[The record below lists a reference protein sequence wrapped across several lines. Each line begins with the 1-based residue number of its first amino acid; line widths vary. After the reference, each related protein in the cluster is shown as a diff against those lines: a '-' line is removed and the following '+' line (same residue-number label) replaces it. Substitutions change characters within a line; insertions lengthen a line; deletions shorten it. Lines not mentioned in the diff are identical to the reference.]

1 MVIGMSTKFKKI
13 ILIIVIFCVII
24 LLIDLIYYYFFIKK
38 DNSFK
43 FDSINSFF
51 HGDQYYIAVGSNNND
66 SYERAKISKYDE
78 KNKKV
83 WEQIYSRGYNSAF
96 FGVANDGDN
105 IIAVGDY
112 EATKKE
118 HNDSVRSA
126 LIVKY
131 DKDGKMLT
139 EKSFQVLGDSKF
151 TNVLVVDDGYIVVGQ
166 SIYENMTLGFSNDG
180 GAFIIKYDKEL
191 NEVWKHNYGGSK
203 SAIYNDLVIVD
214 DSIYS
219 VGKDSSRLGIIS
231 KYTLDGSYI
240 STATYEL
247 TDTIGFTGIASD
259 DKNLYI
265 VGSKKVDND
274 QNDFDTDAL
283 IIKYDFNLNKIL
295 ENTYDDKGME
305 RYNKIIIDTSS
316 NIVVVGHTGIYDK
329 KMSTDEE
336 SIFSYDSILVKYD
349 VDLREV
355 FIEKYDYGEDEYFTD
370 IKQVD
375 DKYLISGYFTDD
387 GDYISKFITYTKSG
401 KLIK

>member
-240 STATYEL
+240 STAT
-247 TDTIGFTGIASD
+247 
-259 DKNLYI
+259 
-265 VGSKKVDND
+265 
-274 QNDFDTDAL
+274 
-283 IIKYDFNLNKIL
+283 
-295 ENTYDDKGME
+295 
-305 RYNKIIIDTSS
+305 
-316 NIVVVGHTGIYDK
+316 
-329 KMSTDEE
+329 
-336 SIFSYDSILVKYD
+336 
-349 VDLREV
+349 
-355 FIEKYDYGEDEYFTD
+355 
-370 IKQVD
+370 
-375 DKYLISGYFTDD
+375 
-387 GDYISKFITYTKSG
+387 
-401 KLIK
+401 